1 MVTRGTQALLAV
13 SVLILVAGSSAQAT
27 PMTKNYSDQ
36 TLSLAAGADWSWK
49 VASANFADVWDLTR
63 GDLTIS
69 FTLDLT
75 GINGT
80 RYENHAF
87 TQFGIRDMS
96 TGANWHGG
104 SVPGGQ
110 GVWATT
116 DHQWVANALAPHPAT
131 QGMHDKV
138 ILQRT
143 GGNAEGDYN
152 LYKNAGVDTP
162 FTPANPHAN
171 YGVWFDRDGVDQ
183 WQAVAPGAVDG
194 GTFNTL
200 GAYDIVLTLTATS
213 DTAGTAYMTINGIQ
227 QGFDGY
233 APTTSVY
240 PAGMTFSGDM
250 KNMQVFYNIGGW
262 TGPDTVTFSDIE
274 VTGVPEPATMSL
286 LALGGLALIRRK
298 RK

>member
-1 MVTRGTQALLAV
+1 MKKLITICAVVTMILAV
-13 SVLILVAGSSAQAT
+13 SGVAQAASI
-27 PMTKNYSDQ
+27 TKNYSDQ
-36 TLSLAAGADWSWK
+36 TLALDAGADWSWK
-49 VASANFADVWDLTR
+49 VAAGNFADVWDLTQ
-63 GDLTIS
+63 GNLTIS

-75 GINGT
+75 GLNGT
-80 RYENHAF
+80 RYENHAY

-116 DHQWVANALAPHPAT
+116 DHQWIVNALAPHPDS
-131 QGMHDKV
+131 QGLHDKL

-143 GGNAEGDYN
+143 GGNGEGDYN

-162 FTPANPHAN
+162 FTPADPFAN

-183 WQAVAPGAVDG
+183 WQSAAEGAVDG

-200 GAYDIVLTLTATS
+200 GVYDIVLTLTATS
-213 DTAGTAYMTINGIQ
+213 DTTGTAYMTINGIQ

-233 APTTSVY
+233 NPTSSVY
-240 PAGMTFSGDM
+240 PAGMTFSGDL

-262 TGPDTVTFSDIE
+262 TGPDTATFSNIE
-274 VTGVPEPATMSL
+274 VTGIPEPATMSL
-286 LALGGLALIRRK
+286 LALGGLAVLRRRRRK
-298 RK
+298 